1 MGNDQSVVKYS
12 PSSTQR
18 MCFGYL
24 SELLLIPRCHESRPS
39 RRRVHARGRRCLCPG
54 QRVHARS
61 RAPVGLPR
69 PRAIYLPT
77 WRLADRRSAPLETES
92 EASLAAPPTGRRHG
106 GGQPPSHQTRVV
118 PPARHWEP
126 RLHGCAVLCTTRA
139 NPRRRSA
146 RWGAA
151 PLQPRRASDSRYP
164 RGKSAETSQA
174 GCRSGKP

>member
-126 RLHGCAVLCTTRA
+126 RLHGCAVHDESEPPSA
-139 NPRRRSA
+139 VGEVGGRSSPTA
-146 RWGAA
+146 
-151 PLQPRRASDSRYP
+151 
-164 RGKSAETSQA
+164 
-174 GCRSGKP
+174 SGKRQPLPAGEIRGNFPGRVSVR

>member
-24 SELLLIPRCHESRPS
+24 SELLLIPRCHES
-39 RRRVHARGRRCLCPG
+39 
-54 QRVHARS
+54 HARS

-77 WRLADRRSAPLETES
+77 WRLGDRRSAPLETES